1 MKRIKQI
8 KQAVAVMAAVICV
21 LSMTACS
28 NKGTQ
33 IPAAEETSGQV
44 AGGTKEPEE
53 EPVKVGIGIYKFDDD
68 FMTLYRTE
76 LEKYLSSEYQAE
88 VLVRDAKGDQKR
100 QNDQIEALIQ
110 EECDVLI
117 LNLVQASET
126 KTVADK
132 CSIAGIP
139 VVFINR
145 EPDEAEIRRWK
156 EEKIT
161 ASYVGADARQSGTF
175 QGEIILETPNKG
187 DFDGDGMV
195 SYVMIQGD
203 EESIDAEYRTRYS
216 VQALKKGGMKT
227 RELFCQR
234 GNWEEDRGRELVSAA
249 LNHYGDQI
257 EVVFCNNDAMANG
270 ARTAIESAGRTVG
283 KDIYLVGVDA
293 LEETVG
299 YVKDGGVTG
308 TVWNDYVKQSHTAAD
323 VAIKMAAGE
332 KVDTKYTV
340 DHVKIVSES
349 AAEDTDQAIGET
361 ETDIWEPG
369 ETAENISVEDISV
382 EDTSAVSGS

>member
-1 MKRIKQI
+1 
-8 KQAVAVMAAVICV
+8 
-21 LSMTACS
+21 
-28 NKGTQ
+28 
-33 IPAAEETSGQV
+33 
-44 AGGTKEPEE
+44 
-53 EPVKVGIGIYKFDDD
+53 
-68 FMTLYRTE
+68 
-76 LEKYLSSEYQAE
+76 
-88 VLVRDAKGDQKR
+88 
-100 QNDQIEALIQ
+100 
-110 EECDVLI
+110 
-117 LNLVQASET
+117 
-126 KTVADK
+126 
-132 CSIAGIP
+132 
-139 VVFINR
+139 
-145 EPDEAEIRRWK
+145 
-156 EEKIT
+156 
-161 ASYVGADARQSGTF
+161 
-175 QGEIILETPNKG
+175 
-187 DFDGDGMV
+187 MV
-195 SYVMIQGD
+195 TG
-203 EESIDAEYRTRYS
+203 
-216 VQALKKGGMKT
+216 KK
-227 RELFCQR
+227 
-234 GNWEEDRGRELVSAA
+234 DRGRELVSDA

-270 ARTAIESAGRTVG
+270 ARIAIESAGRTVG